1 MPKTTPDTLAK
12 KRPRKVFK
20 RGGGITQPERDLV
33 TQFVQDQPREVTP
46 TQVRAL
52 ARVLRRS
59 QDTVKSLVEGAREHF
74 IEQADRYVEVHRLAV
89 EGALLDGDFQ
99 EARKG
104 SEWYLE
110 HVSGEGARIID
121 KQVDTGP
128 AGTRIFV
135 GLRIGGISESPQV
148 IEMPAHAVEAAIEP
162 AK

>member
-121 KQVDTGP
+121 KAADSGP
-128 AGTRIFV
+128 QGTKILI
-135 GLRIGGISESPQV
+135 GLRIGGISEAPTVVQMPV
-148 IEMPAHAVEAAIEP
+148 IAADISSE
-162 AK
+162 